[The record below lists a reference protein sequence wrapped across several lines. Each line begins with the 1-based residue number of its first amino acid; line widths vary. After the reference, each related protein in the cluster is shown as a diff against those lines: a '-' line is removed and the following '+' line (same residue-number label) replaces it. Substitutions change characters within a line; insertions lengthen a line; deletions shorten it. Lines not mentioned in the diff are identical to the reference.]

1 MVWLRLNPSGGL
13 KWGRRTVDMP
23 SMEKPNM
30 EKPSYYPSGEEVGA
44 KALEAVKVGMTLNA
58 DHRAD
63 PGSLRSIGTCR
74 ICGIL
79 SYQAN
84 DGTWK
89 HVPAIEECEG
99 ADAWIRRHQLLVSA
113 RSSESADARLH

>member
-1 MVWLRLNPSGGL
+1 MASGGL
-13 KWGRRTVDMP
+13 KWGRRTVEMP
-23 SMEKPNM
+23 SMENL
-30 EKPSYYPSGEEVGA
+30 SYYPSGEEVGA
-44 KALEAVKVGMTLNA
+44 KALEAVKVGITLNA

-63 PGSLRSIGTCR
+63 PGPLRSIGTCR
-74 ICGIL
+74 VCGIL

-99 ADAWIRRHQLLVSA
+99 ADAWIRQHQLLVSA
-113 RSSESADARLH
+113 RSPDSADARLQ